1 MKQYIKNGE
10 IKYRNQIVLHCTKT
24 VTDKNGNEKVV
35 KLQIIS
41 PKEEQL
47 LADGWVEYIPMQVA
61 VEGQVDSN
69 DMREIS
75 AVDYTPLPNTTIL
88 EVPEEAKDKAAFVRA
103 RHRLRNNIQNYDS
116 SKEVNCFYIGDA
128 EIWLDKAT
136 RAGLKL
142 RFEAEVAMGAE
153 ETTLWYNNIQF
164 PLKLEIAVQ
173 MLYAIEVYASACY
186 DNTQKHLAELSK
198 LTTLEEVESY
208 DYKTGYPEKLR
219 F

>member
-1 MKQYIKNGE
+1 
-10 IKYRNQIVLHCTKT
+10 
-24 VTDKNGNEKVV
+24 
-35 KLQIIS
+35 
-41 PKEEQL
+41 
-47 LADGWVEYIPMQVA
+47 MQVA

-88 EVPEEAKDKAAFVRA
+88 EVPEEVKDKAAFVRA

-186 DNTQKHLAELSK
+186 DNTQRHLANLAK
-198 LTTLEEVESY
+198 LTTIEDIESY
-208 DYKTGYPEKLR
+208 DYKSGYPEKLR